1 MNNKM
6 IKGSIAGATGIV
18 LLMGGFGTYALWSD
32 SVQAQGGVLS
42 SGALQVT
49 GAGNGT
55 WTETST
61 DTVQPWSNA
70 SDLMVPG
77 DVVVLN
83 QPLDVQAEGKN
94 LRVKLTVGGMD
105 NDFAA
110 SSLSMNVAYGG
121 ANETFTGPGPYVI
134 DYDSAA
140 EVAALNNDN
149 DGAVVTFT
157 FADVSGKTDQNTGVD
172 LSNVTLTLDQVRP

>member
-32 SVQAQGGVLS
+32 SVQADGGVLG
-42 SGALQVT
+42 SGALKIT
-49 GAGNGT
+49 GVGDGS

-61 DTVQPWSNA
+61 GSAQAWDNA

-77 DVVVLN
+77 DVVVLD
-83 QPLDVQAEGKN
+83 QPLDVKAVGKN
-94 LRVKLTVGGMD
+94 LRVKLTVDGVD

-110 SSLSMNVAYGG
+110 PSLSMKVEFGG
-121 ANETFTGPGPYVI
+121 ETETFTGPGPYVI
-134 DYDSAA
+134 DYDTVAK
-140 EVAALNNDN
+140 VAALNGDP

-157 FADVSGKTDQNTGVD
+157 FEDVDDTTDQDTSVD